1 METLDASS
9 LFAVAVV
16 AAIAPF
22 VVDLPRSVAIPVV
35 VVEIALGILVGPQ
48 VLGIVDEDALIEFL
62 GQFGLAFLFFMAGL
76 EIDFAKIRGRPT
88 NLAARG
94 WLISVA
100 LGFLVAFLLH
110 QLGVVI
116 SGVLVGAAMATTALG
131 ALMPIL
137 RDAGELGGRFGT
149 LVVAVG
155 AVGEFGPILLIA
167 VLLTP
172 TTDRAGVAALL
183 IAFAIVAI
191 GAAYAG
197 ARMTEVTRHKL
208 AKTMHTTAQLPMR
221 LSLLLLVGLVFLARE
236 FGLDLILG
244 AFAAGTVVGLASKGP
259 DAEPLKVKLEGMGFG
274 FFIPVFFISTG
285 MSFDLKA
292 LFEGPGSLFRL
303 PLFLALFL
311 FVRGLPAMLL
321 YRRDLP
327 ELRERIALALFSAT
341 ALPLVVAITEI
352 GVETDRMKPETAAA
366 LVGAG
371 MLSVFL
377 FPLIGLRLRR
387 RAGAEPDGSRLRE
400 QSAADAG

>member
-1 METLDASS
+1 MESIDASS

-22 VVDLPRSVAIPVV
+22 IVDIPRHIAVPVV

-48 VLGIVDEDALIEFL
+48 ALKIVREDALIQFL

-76 EIDFAKIRGRPT
+76 EIDFAKIRGQPT
-88 NLAARG
+88 ALAVRG
-94 WLISVA
+94 WVLSVA
-100 LGFLVAFLLH
+100 LGFAVAGLLH
-110 QLGVVI
+110 VAGVVI
-116 SGVLVGAAMATTALG
+116 SSVLVGAAMATTALG

-137 RDAGELGGRFGT
+137 RDAGELDSRFGT
-149 LVVAVG
+149 LLVAIG

-183 IAFAIVAI
+183 IAFAVVALV
-191 GAAYAG
+191 AAYAG
-197 ARMTEVTRHKL
+197 ARMSERTRHAL

-244 AFAAGTVVGLASKGP
+244 AFAAGTVVGLASRGP

-285 MSFDLKA
+285 MSFDLRA

-311 FVRGLPAMLL
+311 LVRGLPALLL
-321 YRRDLP
+321 YRRELP
-327 ELRERIALALFSAT
+327 ERRERVALALFSAT
-341 ALPLVVAITEI
+341 ALPLIVAITAI
-352 GVETDRMKPETAAA
+352 GVETGRMRSETAAA

-371 MLSVFL
+371 MLSVFV
-377 FPLIGLRLRR
+377 FPLLGLSIRR
-387 RAGAEPDGSRLRE
+387 
-400 QSAADAG
+400 SARSDS